1 MWCWN
6 SLIES
11 WNMRLWAEWGRR
23 CQEANFDIR
32 RCIIMSGGQ
41 AVSGCGCGWDGAM
54 GDIQRRGR
62 QQSDPW
68 IPSPAFYTSSISS
81 IASCSAIGTTLQ
93 RARQY
98 SERRHNAIVMCIS
111 ADVLCQYLTNGF
123 CLSSDD
129 ISWASLADTAWQLD
143 CILLC
148 CYVTCH
154 VSHVSLL
161 QDTSPRVP
169 CYVPCSVLR
178 LDITYNVWR
187 YVHHVPRVL
196 CGASPIEVSTKVRKI
211 SQ

>member
-1 MWCWN
+1 MEGEGAKKPI
-6 SLIES
+6 LT
-11 WNMRLWAEWGRR
+11 LDG
-23 CQEANFDIR
+23 
-32 RCIIMSGGQ
+32 
-41 AVSGCGCGWDGAM
+41 VSSCPGDRQSVGVGVGGAM

-129 ISWASLADTAWQLD
+129 IS
-143 CILLC
+143 
-148 CYVTCH
+148 
-154 VSHVSLL
+154 
-161 QDTSPRVP
+161 
-169 CYVPCSVLR
+169 
-178 LDITYNVWR
+178 
-187 YVHHVPRVL
+187 
-196 CGASPIEVSTKVRKI
+196 
-211 SQ
+211 